1 MRQSQFLI
9 PTIKENPADAEVQS
23 HRLMLR
29 AGLIRQIASGLYT
42 WLPLGLRVLRKLEK
56 ILREELTRSGAQ
68 EVLMPVVQP
77 SELWKESGRWEKM
90 GPEMMRMS
98 DRHGREFCMSPTHEE
113 VITDLFRHEIHS
125 YKQLPCNFF
134 QIQTKFR
141 DEIRPRFGVMRTR
154 EFIMKDGYSFDIDQT
169 SFDKSYQEMYDCYTR
184 IFTRMQL
191 DFRAVE
197 ADTGNIGGS
206 NSHEFQVLASSG
218 EDTIVYASEGD
229 YAANL
234 EKAIAGPADPRPDP
248 TEELEK
254 VATPGQTTIAAV
266 AAFLDV
272 PRQRCLKTLIVHGE
286 NSLIALVLRGDHEL
300 NELKAAKLP
309 GVTVPLSFA
318 DEAAIEAAVNCK
330 PGSIGPVGLALPLYV
345 DESALA
351 VADWVAGAN
360 EEGLHYRGGNWGRD
374 LPEDDVSA
382 ADFRNV
388 VEGDKAP
395 DGQGELKFLRGIEVG
410 HIFQLGNIY
419 SVPMM
424 ATVLDKNGRSIAPIM
439 GCYGIGVTR
448 LVAAIIEQNH
458 DEIGI
463 IWPAPVAPFLVHIV
477 PLNYGKSDR
486 VRETTD
492 LLYQTCIDENME
504 VLMDDRDERPGV
516 KFADADLIGIP
527 HRITVGDR
535 GLKEGKVEYR
545 SRTDNETIEV
555 SVADVLDR
563 IRG

>member
-9 PTIKENPADAEVQS
+9 PTIKEDPADAEVQS
-23 HRLMLR
+23 HKLMLR
-29 AGLIRQIASGLYT
+29 AGIIRQIASGLYT
-42 WLPLGLRVLRKLEK
+42 WLPLGLRVIRKLET
-56 ILREELTRSGAQ
+56 ILREELTKSGAQ
-68 EVLMPVVQP
+68 EVLMPIVQP
-77 SELWKESGRWEKM
+77 AELWQESGRWEKM

-98 DRHGREFCMSPTHEE
+98 DRHGRDFCLSPTHEE
-113 VITDLFRHEIHS
+113 VITDLFRREIHS

-141 DEIRPRFGVMRTR
+141 DEIRPRFGVMRSR

-169 SFDKSYQEMYDCYTR
+169 SFDKTYQEMYDCYSR
-184 IFTRMQL
+184 IFTRMRL

-197 ADTGNIGGS
+197 ADPGNIGGS

-234 EKAIAGPADPRPDP
+234 EKAIAAPAEPRPDP
-248 TEELEK
+248 TRTLKK
-254 VATPGQTTIAAV
+254 VATPGQTSIEAV

-272 PRQRCLKTLIVHGE
+272 AAHRCLKTLIVHGE
-286 NSLIALVLRGDHEL
+286 DSLIALVLRGDHQL
-300 NELKAAKLP
+300 NETKAGKLA
-309 GVTVPLSFA
+309 GVTVPLCFA
-318 DEAAIEAAVNCK
+318 AEADIESATGSK
-330 PGSIGPVGLALPLYV
+330 PGSIGPIGLNLPLFV

-360 EEGLHYRGGNWGRD
+360 EEGFHYQGGNWGRD
-374 LPEDDVSA
+374 VPETSITA

-395 DGQGELKFLRGIEVG
+395 DNQGELKFLKGIEVG
-410 HIFQLGNIY
+410 HIFQLGDIY
-419 SVPMM
+419 SVPMK
-424 ATVLDKNGRSIAPIM
+424 ATVLDRNGRSIAPIM

-458 DEIGI
+458 DEVGI
-463 IWPAPVAPFLVHIV
+463 IWPAPVAPFGVHIIA
-477 PLNYGKSDR
+477 LNYGKSEA
-486 VRETTD
+486 VRNTAD
-492 LLYQTCIDENME
+492 VLYQTCIDENME

-535 GLKEGKVEYR
+535 GLKEGNVEYLT
-545 SRTDNETIEV
+545 RTNHETILV
-555 SVADVLDR
+555 AVADVVDR

>member
-9 PTIKENPADAEVQS
+9 PTIKENPADADVQS

-98 DRHGREFCMSPTHEE
+98 DRHGREFCLSPTHEE

-141 DEIRPRFGVMRTR
+141 DEIRPRFGVMRSR

-169 SFDKSYQEMYDCYTR
+169 SFDKSYQEMYDCYSR

-248 TEELEK
+248 TETLEK

-360 EEGLHYRGGNWGRD
+360 EEGFHYRGGNWGRD
-374 LPEDDVSA
+374 VPEDGVSA

-419 SVPMM
+419 SAPMM

-463 IWPAPVAPFLVHIV
+463 IWPEPVAPFLVHIV

-486 VRETTD
+486 VRETAD
-492 LLYQTCIDENME
+492 GLYQTCIDENME

-535 GLKEGKVEYR
+535 GLKKGKVECR

>member
-9 PTIKENPADAEVQS
+9 PTIKEDPADADVQS
-23 HRLMLR
+23 HKLMLR
-29 AGLIRQIASGLYT
+29 AGIIRQIASGLYV
-42 WLPLGLRVLRKLEK
+42 WLPLGLRVLRKLET
-56 ILREELTRSGAQ
+56 ILREELTKSGAQ

-77 SELWKESGRWEKM
+77 AELWRESGRWEKM
-90 GPEMMRMS
+90 GPEMMRMK
-98 DRHGREFCMSPTHEE
+98 DRHGREFCLSPTHEE
-113 VITDLFRHEIHS
+113 VITDLFRREIRS

-141 DEIRPRFGVMRTR
+141 DEIRPRFGVMRSR

-191 DFRAVE
+191 NFRAVE
-197 ADTGNIGGS
+197 ADPGNIGGS
-206 NSHEFQVLASSG
+206 NSHEFQALATSG

-234 EKAIAGPADPRPDP
+234 EKAVALRPDPRPDP
-248 TEELEK
+248 TETLEK
-254 VATPGQTTIAAV
+254 IATPGQTTIEAV
-266 AAFLDV
+266 AAYLEV
-272 PRQRCLKTLIVHGE
+272 PQQRCLKTLIVEGE
-286 NSLIALVLRGDHEL
+286 DSLIALVLRGDHEL
-300 NELKAAKLP
+300 NEVKAGKLP

-318 DEAAIEAAVNCK
+318 NEADIEAATGSK
-330 PGSIGPVGLALPLYV
+330 PGSIGPVGLALPLYA

-351 VADWVAGAN
+351 VADWVSGAN
-360 EEGLHYRGGNWGRD
+360 EEGFHYRGGNWARD
-374 LPEDDVSA
+374 VPEDAVTA

-395 DGQGELKFLRGIEVG
+395 DGQGELKFLKGIEVG
-410 HIFQLGNIY
+410 HIFQLGDIY
-419 SVPMM
+419 SVPMQ
-424 ATVLDKNGRSIAPIM
+424 ATVLDKNGKSIAPIM

-463 IWPAPVAPFLVHIV
+463 IWPEPVAPFFVHIV
-477 PLNYGKSDR
+477 ALNYGKSEA
-486 VRETTD
+486 VRETAD
-492 LLYQTCIDENME
+492 ALYQTCIDENME
-504 VLMDDRDERPGV
+504 VLLDDRDERPGV

-527 HRITVGDR
+527 HRITVGER
-535 GLKEGKVEYR
+535 RLSEGNVEYR
-545 SRTDNETIEV
+545 NRTDKETIA
-555 SVADVLDR
+555 VAIAEVLDR
-563 IRG
+563 VKG

>member
-9 PTIKENPADAEVQS
+9 PTIKEDPADADVQS
-23 HRLMLR
+23 HKLMLR
-29 AGLIRQIASGLYT
+29 AGIIRQIASGLYI

-56 ILREELTRSGAQ
+56 ILREELTKSGAQ

-77 SELWKESGRWEKM
+77 AELWRESGRWEKM

-113 VITDLFRHEIHS
+113 VITDLFRREIRS

-141 DEIRPRFGVMRTR
+141 DEIRPRFGVMRSR

-169 SFDKSYQEMYDCYTR
+169 SFDVSYQEMYDCYTR

-191 DFRAVE
+191 NFRAVE

-206 NSHEFQVLASSG
+206 NSHEFQVLATSG
-218 EDTIVYASEGD
+218 EDTIAYASEGD

-234 EKAIAGPADPRPDP
+234 EKAVAGPPAPRPDP
-248 TEELEK
+248 TEVLEK
-254 VATPGQTTIAAV
+254 VATPQQTTIAAV
-266 AAFLDV
+266 ATFLNV
-272 PRQRCLKTLIVHGE
+272 PQRRCLKTLIVHGE
-286 NSLIALVLRGDHEL
+286 TSLIALVLRGDHEL
-300 NELKAAKLP
+300 NEVKAQKLP

-318 DEAAIEAAVNCK
+318 NEADIEAATGSK
-330 PGSIGPVGLALPLYV
+330 PGSIGPVGLALPLYA

-351 VADWVAGAN
+351 VADWVSGAN
-360 EEGLHYRGGNWGRD
+360 EEGFHYRGGNWGRD
-374 LPEDDVSA
+374 VPEVAVTA

-395 DGQGELKFLRGIEVG
+395 DGQGELKFLKGIEVG
-410 HIFQLGNIY
+410 HIFQLGDIY
-419 SVPMM
+419 SVPMQ
-424 ATVLDKNGRSIAPIM
+424 ATVLDKNGKSIAPIM

-463 IWPAPVAPFLVHIV
+463 IWPEPVAPFFVHIV
-477 PLNYGKSDR
+477 ALNYGKSEA
-486 VRETTD
+486 VRETAD
-492 LLYQTCIDENME
+492 ALYQTCIDENME
-504 VLMDDRDERPGV
+504 VLLDDRDERPGV

-535 GLKEGKVEYR
+535 GLKEGNVEYR
-545 SRTDNETIEV
+545 KRTDTETVAV
-555 SVADVLDR
+555 SVAEVLNR

>member
-9 PTIKENPADAEVQS
+9 PTIKEDPADAEVQS
-23 HRLMLR
+23 HKLMLR
-29 AGLIRQIASGLYT
+29 AGIIRQLASGLYT
-42 WLPLGLRVLRKLEK
+42 WLPLGLRVIRKLET
-56 ILREELTRSGAQ
+56 ILREELTKSGAQ

-77 SELWKESGRWEKM
+77 AELWKESGRWDKM

-98 DRHGREFCMSPTHEE
+98 DRHGRDFCLSPTHEE
-113 VITDLFRHEIHS
+113 VITDLFRREIHS

-141 DEIRPRFGVMRTR
+141 DEIRPRFGVMRSR

-169 SFDKSYQEMYDCYTR
+169 SFDKTYQEMYDCYSR
-184 IFTRMQL
+184 IFTRMRL
-191 DFRAVE
+191 NFRAVE
-197 ADTGNIGGS
+197 ADPGNIGGS

-234 EKAIAGPADPRPDP
+234 EKAIAAPAEPRPDP
-248 TEELEK
+248 TQTLEK
-254 VATPGQTTIAAV
+254 VATPGQSSIEAV
-266 AAFLDV
+266 AVFLDV
-272 PRQRCLKTLIVHGE
+272 AAHRCLKTLIVHGE
-286 NSLIALVLRGDHEL
+286 DSLIALVLRGDHQL
-300 NELKAAKLP
+300 NETKAGKLT
-309 GVTVPLSFA
+309 GVTVPLCFA
-318 DEAAIEAAVNCK
+318 DEADIESATGSK
-330 PGSIGPVGLALPLYV
+330 PGSIGPIGLNLPLFV
-345 DESALA
+345 DDSALA

-360 EEGLHYRGGNWGRD
+360 EEGFHYQGGNWGRD
-374 LPEDDVSA
+374 VPETSITA

-395 DGQGELKFLRGIEVG
+395 DNQGELKFLKGIEVG
-410 HIFQLGNIY
+410 HIFQLGDIY
-419 SVPMM
+419 SVPMK
-424 ATVLDKNGRSIAPIM
+424 ATVLDRNGRSIAPIM

-458 DEIGI
+458 DEVGI
-463 IWPAPVAPFLVHIV
+463 IWPAPVAPFGVHIIA
-477 PLNYGKSDR
+477 LNYGKSEA
-486 VRETTD
+486 VRNTAD
-492 LLYQTCIDENME
+492 VLYQTCIDENME

-535 GLKEGKVEYR
+535 GLKEGNVEYLT
-545 SRTDNETIEV
+545 RTNHETTLV
-555 SVADVLDR
+555 AVADVVDR